1 MYLFSVSLEV
11 KHCNIPCPNDCKMA
25 QWSEWSKCP
34 SKCRPGIQKRSRYI
48 EQLNSAGGRQCP
60 SLDSTQTETQT
71 RLCHPECSQYI
82 WKAYEWSMCDSS
94 SRTCG
99 DGTQRRVV
107 NCVIVNVN
115 GDTTGIT
122 TEDNCAGQVK
132 PHSEQQCRLACVGEC
147 VMSDWT
153 EWTECPRVSPSYI
166 SLFDYTHCIIIQ
178 HIKLNR
184 IKSIRFHVLVCVG
197 KNCVFQSQIIK
208 ILDLDIVLFL
218 HTAML
223 KRIPKTDSYS

>member
-82 WKAYEWSMCDSS
+82 WKAYEWSMWQQQSYVWGWDPEESGQLCDCQCQW
-94 SRTCG
+94 RHHRNHYRGQLCRPG
-99 DGTQRRVV
+99 QATQWAAVSIGVCRGVRDVRLDWV
-107 NCVIVNVN
+107 DRMSK
-115 GDTTGIT
+115 G
-122 TEDNCAGQVK
+122 K
-132 PHSEQQCRLACVGEC
+132 PFLR
-147 VMSDWT
+147 
-153 EWTECPRVSPSYI
+153 
-166 SLFDYTHCIIIQ
+166 SLLYQAYYTHCIYIE
-178 HIKLNR
+178 LNSL
-184 IKSIRFHVLVCVG
+184 KSIRFHVLVCVG

>member
-153 EWTECPRVSPSYI
+153 EWTECPRVSPSYEA
-166 SLFDYTHCIIIQ
+166 CC
-178 HIKLNR
+178 IKL
-184 IKSIRFHVLVCVG
+184 IILTVSIL
-197 KNCVFQSQIIK
+197 S
-208 ILDLDIVLFL
+208 
-218 HTAML
+218 
-223 KRIPKTDSYS
+223 